1 MHLRARKRGTAMV
14 ERRMKLGVISDI
26 HANIAAL
33 DAVLA
38 DMPAVDRL
46 VCCGDIVEY
55 YADPNEVCDRLR
67 ALAPLAVRGNHD
79 AYVIGAL
86 TPSPERRA
94 AYRTDWTRAALRPD
108 NLEWLKSMPTDQRL
122 AEDGRDVL
130 VRHASPWD
138 EETYLYPD
146 SPRLDEISLGNQE
159 ILLVGHTHIPFRRAV
174 GAGMIVNPG
183 SVGQPRDWDPRA
195 AYATIDLATGA
206 VEHRRVAYDVGALQ
220 SRLRDLGWDP
230 AMINILGRQRQEA

>member
-1 MHLRARKRGTAMV
+1 MV

-46 VCCGDIVEY
+46 ICCGDIVEY

-67 ALAPLAVRGNHD
+67 ALSPLVVRGNHD

-86 TPSPERRA
+86 GPSLERRA
-94 AYRTDWTRAALRPD
+94 AYRTDWTRDALRPD
-108 NLEWLKSMPTDQRL
+108 NMEWLKSLPTEQRL
-122 AEDGRDVL
+122 TEGDREVV

-146 SPRLDEISLGNQE
+146 SPRLDEIRLGSRQ
-159 ILLVGHTHIPFRRAV
+159 ILLVGHTHIPLHRTA
-174 GAGMIVNPG
+174 GGGMIVNPG

-195 AYATIDLATGA
+195 AYATVDLATGI

-220 SRLRDLGWDP
+220 TRLRNLGWDP
-230 AMINILGRQRQEA
+230 AMIKILGRERQEV

>member
-1 MHLRARKRGTAMV
+1 MV
-14 ERRMKLGVISDI
+14 ECRMKLGVISDI

-46 VCCGDIVEY
+46 ICCGDIVEY
-55 YADPNEVCDRLR
+55 YADANEVCDRLR
-67 ALAPLAVRGNHD
+67 TLAPLTVRGNHD

-86 TPSPERRA
+86 TPSPARRE

-108 NLEWLKSMPTDQRL
+108 NMEWLKSLPTEQRL
-122 AEDGRDVL
+122 TGGGREIV

-146 SPRLDEISLGNQE
+146 SPRLDEISLGSRE
-159 ILLVGHTHIPFRRAV
+159 ILLVGHTHIPLRRSA

-195 AYATIDLATGA
+195 AYATVDLATG
-206 VEHRRVAYDVGALQ
+206 VIEHHRVAYDVAALQ
-220 SRLRDLGWDP
+220 SRLSRLGWDP
-230 AMINILGRQRQEA
+230 AMIKILSRQRQEA